1 MNHPQDST
9 RREFV
14 KQAALGTVALGTVGN
29 LAQQSATAENAA
41 PATRPKSNIRIGVRF
56 NTSWLNSKN
65 DDDLRFFKQIGVNHV
80 DITMHEIKGYQED
93 GSVSTGNFRDFVKR
107 LDAVGLKIERANTD
121 GSTYLNAHLARPE
134 GQKEIDNLKRI
145 GEMLSDAEIPV
156 FGIQSCGGGQHMQNV
171 NYGRVQKLGRGGY
184 GYAYDFSIPRSKSL
198 NRQRPKYKVTSDQL
212 WKGLLN
218 IYRQVM
224 PTVEGSKTVI
234 AMHGNDPPLYS
245 YLGSPQILCRF
256 ADFDRLFSEVPSK
269 HNGITFCVGTRYESG
284 QNVFEGLR
292 HFGEQKKLFHVHF
305 RNVRGTLP
313 THQGYSE
320 VMVDDGDMNMEQVL
334 RTLDEVGYDGIIDYD
349 HPMRITGDQPLPKQ
363 YIAFAVGYMRGLL
376 HSLPEQ
382 RGRVE

>member
-1 MNHPQDST
+1 MNHQQDST

-29 LAQQSATAENAA
+29 LTQQSATAENAA
-41 PATRPKSNIRIGVRF
+41 PADRPKSNIRIGVRF
-56 NTSWLNSKN
+56 G
-65 DDDLRFFKQIGVNHV
+65 DDLRFLKQIGANHV
-80 DITMHEIKGYQED
+80 DITMSDVEGYRED
-93 GSVSTGNFRDFVKR
+93 GSVDKRNFRNFVNR
-107 LDAVGLKIERANTD
+107 LDAVGLKIERANTLA
-121 GSTYLNAHLARPE
+121 STYLNAHLARPE

-145 GEMLSDAEIPV
+145 GEMLADAEIPV
-156 FGIQSCGGGQHMQNV
+156 FGIQSCGALYHVQNINNGWRYPV
-171 NYGRVQKLGRGGY
+171 FRGRGGY
-184 GYAYDFSIPRSKSL
+184 GYDDFSIARSKSPAP
-198 NRQRPKYKVTSDQL
+198 RPNYKVTSDQL

-284 QNVFEGLR
+284 ENIFEGIR
-292 HFGEQKKLFHVHF
+292 HFGEQGKLFHVHF

-313 THQGYSE
+313 THHGYKE
-320 VMVDDGDMNMEQVL
+320 MMLDDGDMNMEEVL
-334 RTLDEVGYDGIIDYD
+334 RALDEVGYDGIIDYD
-349 HPMRITGDQPLPKQ
+349 HVMHITGDPPPRKQ

-376 HSLPEQ
+376 HSLPNR

>member
-1 MNHPQDST
+1 MSNPQDST

-14 KQAALGTVALGTVGN
+14 KQAALGTVALGTASS
-29 LAQQSATAENAA
+29 LAQQPAAADDAA
-41 PATRPKSNIRIGVRF
+41 PAARPKSNIRIGVRF
-56 NTSWLNSKN
+56 LRRWLNSKN

-80 DITMHEIKGYQED
+80 DLFISSIKGYRED
-93 GSVSTGNFRDFVKR
+93 GSLDKANFQEFVKR
-107 LDAVGLKIERANTD
+107 LDAVGLKIERANTRQT
-121 GSTYLNAHLARPE
+121 TYLNAHLARPE

-145 GEMLSDAEIPV
+145 GEMLADAEIPV
-156 FGIQSCGGGQHMQNV
+156 FGIQSCGAENHVRNFDAGSIPK
-171 NYGRVQKLGRGGY
+171 RGRGGY
-184 GYAYDFSIPRSKSL
+184 GFYGFSIARSKS
-198 NRQRPKYKVTSDQL
+198 RKPQPKYKVTSDQL
-212 WKGLLN
+212 WKGVLN

-245 YLGSPQILCRF
+245 YLGIPQIMCRF
-256 ADFDRLFSEVPSK
+256 ADFDRLFSENPSK

-284 QNVFEGLR
+284 QNVFEGIR
-292 HFGEQKKLFHVHF
+292 HFGRQGKLFHVHF

-313 THQGYSE
+313 THQGFTE
-320 VMVDDGDMNMEQVL
+320 PMVDDGDMDMAQVL

-349 HPMRITGDQPLPKQ
+349 HLMQITGDQPLPKQ

>member
-1 MNHPQDST
+1 MSNLQNST

-14 KQAALGTVALGTVGN
+14 KRAALGTVALGTAGS
-29 LAQQSATAENAA
+29 LSQQPAANAA
-41 PATRPKSNIRIGVRF
+41 PANRPKSNIRIGVRF
-56 NTSWLNSKN
+56 SGAWLNSKN

-80 DITMHEIKGYQED
+80 DITMSVVKGYQRD
-93 GSVSTGNFRDFVKR
+93 GSVTKGNFRDFVKR
-107 LDAVGLKIERANTD
+107 LDAVGLKIERANTY

-145 GEMLSDAEIPV
+145 GEMLADAEIPV
-156 FGIQSCGGGQHMQNV
+156 FGIQSCGATQHLQNPAS
-171 NYGRVQKLGRGGY
+171 RWASKQGRGGY
-184 GYAYDFSIPRSKSL
+184 GYKEFSTSRSMSSIP
-198 NRQRPKYKVTSDQL
+198 RPKYKVTSDQL
-212 WKGLLN
+212 WKGVLN

-245 YLGSPQILCRF
+245 FLGSPQILCRF

-284 QNVFEGLR
+284 ENVYEGLR
-292 HFGEQKKLFHVHF
+292 HFGEQGKLFHIHF
-305 RNVRGTLP
+305 RNVIGTLP
-313 THQGYSE
+313 TNQGYAE
-320 VMVDDGDMNMEQVL
+320 VMVDDGDLNMEQVL

-349 HPMRITGDQPLPKQ
+349 HIMQISGDQPLPKQ